1 MKLTA
6 LISVILI
13 TSIGLASEL
22 PSLSKTSSNSQLKQA
37 FGAQKWGRT
46 IKVVNQ
52 MKKGTDPKYNSN
64 LTLYQ
69 AVGLPKQQ

>member
-13 TSIGLASEL
+13 TTIGLASEL
-22 PSLSKTSSNSQLKQA
+22 PSLSKTSSNHQLKQA

-46 IKVVNQ
+46 IKAVNQ

-64 LTLYQ
+64 VTLYQ
-69 AVGLPKQQ
+69 AVRLSKQQ